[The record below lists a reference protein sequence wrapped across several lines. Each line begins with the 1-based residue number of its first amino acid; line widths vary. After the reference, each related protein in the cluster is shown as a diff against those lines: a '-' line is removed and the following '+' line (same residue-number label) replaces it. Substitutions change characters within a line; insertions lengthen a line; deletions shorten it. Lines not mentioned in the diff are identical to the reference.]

1 MMNKKIWKRICLA
14 WLSITCLLVVVIAL
28 FYVIENVSGRKA
40 WERYVKECET
50 KNQTAASDQEK
61 TYLWIEDIIP
71 PAVDEEKNFA
81 NHPLFKE
88 VFRRAKEGL
97 PDINSDENKDLDES
111 LEIWRLLLRSRGY
124 YWYWLGEPDYTKVRR
139 ADLRRIQKYSKAHD
153 YEDIPK
159 EECISFLQEKLEPG
173 LAGYENI
180 RQALKE
186 YPQCLYPVEYEKGF
200 GAILPHLG
208 VLKSISTVASLRALI
223 KQALGQNDEALED
236 LFFIM
241 DLGDTLSQGR
251 MMIDVVYKG
260 VIYEKALNV
269 IWEGI
274 ESDFW
279 TPEQL
284 EQIQK
289 RLKKWNIRTN
299 LRMAMV
305 AERTFIN
312 NALKQ
317 DPHGFFAK
325 DPEITFMDNFPYECI
340 KRLIP
345 TGWSYRIWLACNKRI
360 DQILSEFDAEDRYYN
375 VDRSLLNFANE
386 LNVKGVPKWAM
397 EYSAHLGVYGVDKIL
412 KAQFG
417 IDAVRVACALERYR
431 LENKKYPDSL
441 EDLGEL
447 FPKEELPRDCID
459 GEVLRYRTT
468 DTGYLLWSV
477 GWDKKDNGG
486 GRHLHQKQDDGA
498 SLYYEDWGWE
508 ITREKIGEEK

>member
-1 MMNKKIWKRICLA
+1 MNKRIWKKICWI
-14 WLSITCLLVVVIAL
+14 WLNITCLLVIVIAL
-28 FYVIENVSGRKA
+28 FYVIENISGRKA
-40 WERYVKECET
+40 WERYVKECEA
-50 KNQTAASDQEK
+50 KNQTAASELEK

-81 NHPLFKE
+81 NIPLFKE

-139 ADLRRIQKYSKAHD
+139 ADLKRIQKYTQAHG

-159 EECISFLQEKLEPG
+159 EECISFLQEKMEPG
-173 LAGYENI
+173 LVGYENI
-180 RQALKE
+180 RKALNE
-186 YPQCLYPVEYEKGF
+186 YPQCRYPVEYEKGF
-200 GAILPHLG
+200 MAIIPHIG
-208 VLKSISTVASLRALI
+208 VLNKISTVALMRALI
-223 KQALGQNDEALED
+223 KQSLGQNNEALED

-251 MMIDVVYKG
+251 MMMDVVYKG
-260 VIYEKALNV
+260 VIYEKALNIV
-269 IWEGI
+269 WEGI

-299 LRMAMV
+299 LRMAMA

-325 DPEITFMDNFPYECI
+325 DPEITFMDDFPYECI
-340 KRLIP
+340 KKLIP

-417 IDAVRVACALERYR
+417 IDAARVACALERYR

-447 FPKEELPRDCID
+447 FPKEELPRDCMD

-486 GRHLHQKQDDGA
+486 VRHLYQKQDDGA
-498 SLYYEDWGWE
+498 SLYYEDWVWE
-508 ITREKIGEEK
+508 ITR